1 MKLNKVKVEFVDKI
15 PSKLAF
21 GILYVCINC
30 NVIVHKCACGC
41 GEKTVTPIDKKYG
54 WIMKYDGQT
63 ITLRP
68 SIGNFNMRCKSH
80 YYITDNRIE
89 WLEEYKL
96 EESKKS
102 WIKQI
107 KQFIKSKWNG

>member
-1 MKLNKVKVEFVDKI
+1 MKINKFKVQFVDKI
-15 PSKLAF
+15 PSNLKN

-54 WIMKYDGQT
+54 WKMTYDGQA

-68 SIGNFNMRCKSH
+68 SIGNFNILCQSH
-80 YYITDNRIE
+80 YYITENKVE
-89 WLEEYKL
+89 WLENYQQNN
-96 EESKKS
+96 KKGLFEL
-102 WIKQI
+102 IRHFLK
-107 KQFIKSKWNG
+107 K